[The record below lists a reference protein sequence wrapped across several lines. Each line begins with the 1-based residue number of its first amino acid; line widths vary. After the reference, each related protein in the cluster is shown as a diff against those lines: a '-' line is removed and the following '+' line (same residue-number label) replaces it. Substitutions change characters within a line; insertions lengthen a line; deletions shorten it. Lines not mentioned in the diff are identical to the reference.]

1 MSFTQFLSILRARW
15 RSALM
20 VLLITIAAAVVITV
34 LTPSKYTASTSVLVD
49 VKSPDPI
56 AGMVFGAMSNP
67 SYMATQID
75 LLQSDKVAQQVVRNL
90 KLVDNSTLRSQ
101 WLAASNGQ
109 GSFEAWAANLL
120 KGNLKV
126 APARESNIIGIS
138 YIAQDPAFAAALA
151 NAFANAYVQTVLE
164 LRVSPAKQYNA
175 FFEEQTKDLRHNLE
189 VAQAKLSAYQK
200 EHGIL
205 ATDERM
211 DVENQR
217 LNELS
222 SQLVAAQSLSAESRS
237 RNAAATNSP
246 GTLQDTINNPVVSG
260 LRADLSRQ
268 RAKLQEL
275 GANLGDNHPQVMELR
290 ASIEELQQ
298 RIDAEV
304 ARVGSSVGVT
314 NNINAG
320 REGSIRGALEA
331 QRGKVARL
339 RAEREQLTLLLKDV
353 DSAQRAYDAV
363 YQRQT
368 QSNLESQNNQT
379 NVALLAPATP
389 PASPSSPKPLVNL
402 TLAVAVGLVLAI
414 GMALLGELLDRRLR
428 SFEDITALL
437 DLPVLGDLPRPHRLE
452 QRRGSRGSER
462 LVMPA
467 HFLRRLPVS
476 TR

>member
-1 MSFTQFLSILRARW
+1 MSFTQFLSVLKARW

-20 VLLITIAAAVVITV
+20 VLLATIAAAGVVTV
-34 LTPSKYTASTSVLVD
+34 LMPSKYTATTSVLVD

-67 SYMATQID
+67 SYMATQVD

-101 WLAASNGQ
+101 WLENTSGQ

-120 KGNLKV
+120 KNNLKV
-126 APARESNIIGIS
+126 APARDSNIISIS
-138 YIAQDPAFAAALA
+138 YVAQDPAFSAALA

-175 FFEEQTKDLRHNLE
+175 FFEEQTKDLRTRLE
-189 VAQAKLSAYQK
+189 SAQARLSAYQK

-205 ATDERM
+205 ATDERL

-222 SQLVAAQSLSAESRS
+222 SQLVAAQSISAESRS
-237 RNAAATNSP
+237 RSAAATTSP
-246 GTLQDTINNPVVSG
+246 NTLQDSINNPVVAG

-275 GANLGDNHPQVMELR
+275 NANLGDNHPQVMELR
-290 ASIEELQQ
+290 ASIDELQQ
-298 RIDAEV
+298 RIDGEV
-304 ARVGSSVGVT
+304 ARVSSSVGVT
-314 NNINAG
+314 NTINLG
-320 REGSIRGALEA
+320 REGSIRSALEA
-331 QRGKVARL
+331 QRGKVAKMRT
-339 RAEREQLTLLLKDV
+339 EREQLTVLLKDV
-353 DSAQRAYDAV
+353 DAAQRAYDAV

-379 NVALLAPATP
+379 NVALLAPATA
-389 PASPSSPKPLVNL
+389 PASPSSPRLLVNFA
-402 TLAVAVGLVLAI
+402 LAIVVGLVLAI
-414 GMALLGELLDRRLR
+414 GTALLGELMDRRLR
-428 SFEDITALL
+428 SYEDITALL

-452 QRRGSRGSER
+452 RKTGRGSDK

-467 HFLRRLPVS
+467 HFMRRLPV
-476 TR
+476 TPR